1 LACFEVLKMRM
12 FERFDGSEPR
22 VRAFASKLAKIPGF
36 RTIPGSPFLW
46 ILSFGE
52 AKESISP
59 QRAKALLGKLAAKA
73 NNDIKVNHAG
83 GKANVRSWYIA
94 RSNAKARSSTC

>member
-1 LACFEVLKMRM
+1 MRM

-36 RTIPGSPFLW
+36 RTIPGLPFLW
-46 ILSFGE
+46 ILSFGK

-59 QRAKALLGKLAAKA
+59 QRAKALQGDLTAKTNNEIKTNKAASKA
-73 NNDIKVNHAG
+73 
-83 GKANVRSWYIA
+83 
-94 RSNAKARSSTC
+94 

>member
-36 RTIPGSPFLW
+36 IRAAPYPSDQLKLFSASAVERHGVAFCWLL
-46 ILSFGE
+46 IL
-52 AKESISP
+52 AK
-59 QRAKALLGKLAAKA
+59 QNK
-73 NNDIKVNHAG
+73 
-83 GKANVRSWYIA
+83 
-94 RSNAKARSSTC
+94 

>member
-1 LACFEVLKMRM
+1 MRM

-36 RTIPGSPFLW
+36 RTIPGLPFLW
-46 ILSFGE
+46 ILSFGK

-59 QRAKALLGKLAAKA
+59 KAKSLL
-73 NNDIKVNHAG
+73 
-83 GKANVRSWYIA
+83 S
-94 RSNAKARSSTC
+94 

>member
-1 LACFEVLKMRM
+1 MRM

-36 RTIPGSPFLW
+36 RTIPGLPFLW
-46 ILSFGE
+46 ILSFGK

-59 QRAKALLGKLAAKA
+59 KAKALLSGAAAKLRKF
-73 NNDIKVNHAG
+73 IKITKQQLNIIIKTKPSAE
-83 GKANVRSWYIA
+83 
-94 RSNAKARSSTC
+94 

>member
-1 LACFEVLKMRM
+1 M
-12 FERFDGSEPR
+12 
-22 VRAFASKLAKIPGF
+22 PGF

-59 QRAKALLGKLAAKA
+59 QRAKALLGELAAKA
-73 NNDIKVNHAG
+73 NNDIKVNQAAC
-83 GKANVRSWYIA
+83 KANVRNWHKTDI
-94 RSNAKARSSTC
+94 

>member
-36 RTIPGSPFLW
+36 RTIPGLPFLW
-46 ILSFGE
+46 ILSFGK

-59 QRAKALLGKLAAKA
+59 QRAKSLQGDLAAKA
-73 NNDIKVNHAG
+73 NNEIKTN
-83 GKANVRSWYIA
+83 KAASRASFRYSLIATQRSL
-94 RSNAKARSSTC
+94 NGFT